1 MKPTTA
7 APSPG
12 SPKRGKAQDR
22 PDPPQDPLS
31 KPQEQMTRA
40 DSLQSMAKFGKIVS
54 PAEQAA
60 LKPKKKPGRIP
71 FVTTII
77 DALGGKK

>member
-1 MKPTTA
+1 MAKPKTG
-7 APSPG
+7 PIR
-12 SPKRGKAQDR
+12 PKI
-22 PDPPQDPLS
+22 PLS
-31 KPQEQMTRA
+31 QPQEQMTRA